1 MDKKYF
7 VNSEIKISTVI
18 LLFIMTLFL
27 IITSLCL
34 KSHNDDLKN
43 DYIKSLG
50 AITQRVVAKDPQM
63 EKEIIPLI
71 TKEVSKKE
79 AARGKTL
86 LKEYGLTQDLED
98 ELFPYVSTTI
108 IKNNYSIILIFIFM
122 AVILFVLN
130 YFQYSF
136 FYKRI
141 RKLTLAAKN
150 VVEGDYDIDIN
161 ENREGDFSKLAIS
174 FNSMRGIIKSN
185 LKIGRASCRERVS

>member
-108 IKNNYSIILIFIFM
+108 IKNN
-122 AVILFVLN
+122 
-130 YFQYSF
+130 
-136 FYKRI
+136 
-141 RKLTLAAKN
+141 
-150 VVEGDYDIDIN
+150 
-161 ENREGDFSKLAIS
+161 
-174 FNSMRGIIKSN
+174 
-185 LKIGRASCRERVS
+185 